1 MVNFSARC
9 DVRRLVDD
17 LIRIG
22 RMKGI
27 VSSFTAYLL
36 TSKKGLILFYFV
48 CFWQN
53 LEQPFD
59 VFEENGQFRRAP
71 PVVRVEKMFE
81 HAESK
86 LPGRPEFLLCLL
98 PERKNSDLY
107 G

>member
-1 MVNFSARC
+1 MK
-9 DVRRLVDD
+9 D

-22 RMKGI
+22 SMKGI
-27 VSSFTAYLL
+27 VSSFTTYLL
-36 TSKKGLILFYFV
+36 TSKKGLTLFCFV
-48 CFWQN
+48 CFWQIF
-53 LEQPFD
+53 EQPFD

-81 HAESK
+81 LAQSK
-86 LPGRPEFLLCLL
+86 LPGEPEFLICLL